1 MLTPHP
7 LRVAVLGSR
16 RAPGLSDFLEDSRC
30 GRDYEIVALA
40 TSDPDSGT
48 ALRAERAGVHVIR
61 HDIHAFCAERGRES
75 KDLEVRRAYDQKTL
89 ELLSPHDP
97 ELIVLSGY
105 LYVLTRPPLEAFE
118 NRIVNVHD
126 ADLLRLAPDGKP
138 LYRGLHATRDAIF
151 AGEPETRL
159 TAHIVTE
166 EVDVGPPLVR
176 SWPFPVHP
184 LVEDARSWDA
194 EEILKS
200 YAYAHREWMMGA
212 AWGALL
218 ARTAELFAHGRVRK
232 LDGRAII
239 GDSLGPEELRP
250 VEPRSVGPRAA
261 GLGPVG
267 VADAARDGRRRAG
280 P

>member
-7 LRVAVLGSR
+7 LRVAVLCSR
-16 RAPGLSDFLEDSRC
+16 RAPGLSEFLEDSRC
-30 GRDYEIVALA
+30 GRDYEVVALVC
-40 TSDPDSGT
+40 SDPNSGT
-48 ALRAERAGVHVIR
+48 ALRAEQAGVHVVR
-61 HDIHAFCAERGRES
+61 HDIHSFCAERGRDS
-75 KDLEVRRAYDQKTL
+75 KDLEVRGAYDRKTL
-89 ELLSPHDP
+89 ELLSPYDP
-97 ELIVLSGY
+97 GLIVLSGY
-105 LYVLTRPPLEAFE
+105 LYVLTQPLLEAFGS
-118 NRIVNVHD
+118 RIVNVHD

-138 LYRGLHATRDAIF
+138 LYRG
-151 AGEPETRL
+151 RL

-166 EVDVGPPLVR
+166 EVDVGPALVR

-200 YAYAHREWMMGA
+200 YAFAHREWMMGA
-212 AWGALL
+212 AWGAVL
-218 ARTAELFAHGRVRK
+218 ARTAELFAQGRIRT

-250 VEPRSVGPRAA
+250 ARLR
-261 GLGPVG
+261 PVG
-267 VADAARDGRRRAG
+267 GADAARDGRRAG